1 MNKYVCCSVT
11 DQNYILPTCVTISSL
26 CVNNKGI
33 EIQYFVVLD
42 GVDQSDEKLN
52 CIKKLTKLYQN
63 LSIEF
68 IAVHANNELVP
79 RHIVKEMDRTLVGN
93 RLTRSSYLRLFLSE
107 LLPTYI
113 DRVLYLDSDVLCLDD
128 IREFYFSDFRNAPLI
143 GVKDISSEIHKDRL
157 NIPKYINGGVLLVN
171 LAFWRE
177 MNVIQKF
184 CLCIEKNSSRLLL
197 HDQDVINLTFE
208 DSLIIT
214 SQEWNYQFFACP
226 QLQDLSGIK
235 LLHFITEQKPWRSGN
250 ISPYRK
256 LWSNY
261 SIVCLGTAI
270 WENPFSLKEKLIFK
284 LRWCSYYLLPHKSK
298 RREMVKKL
306 LSYLKSV

>member
-11 DQNYILPTCVTISSL
+11 DKNYILPTCVTMSSL

-33 EIQYFVVLD
+33 EILYFVVLD
-42 GVDQSDEKLN
+42 GVDQSDEKLKY
-52 CIKKLTKLYQN
+52 IKQLTKLYQN

-68 IAVHANNELVP
+68 IAVDANNELIP
-79 RHIVKEMDRTLVGN
+79 RNIVKEMDRTLVGN
-93 RLTRSSYLRLFLSE
+93 RLTRCSYFRLFLSE

-113 DRVLYLDSDVLCLDD
+113 DRVLYLDSDILCLDD

-143 GVKDISSEIHKDRL
+143 GVKDISSEINKNRL
-157 NIPKYINGGVLLVN
+157 NISKYINSGVLLVN

-184 CLCIEKNSSRLLL
+184 CLCIEKNSPRLLF

-208 DSLIIT
+208 DSLLIT
-214 SQEWNYQFFACP
+214 SQEWNYQFLACP
-226 QLQDLSGIK
+226 QLQDISGVK
-235 LLHFITEQKPWRSGN
+235 FLHFITEQKPWRRGN

-256 LWSNY
+256 LWSDY
-261 SIVCLGTAI
+261 SSVCLDTAI
-270 WENPFSLKEKLIFK
+270 WENPFSLWEKLIFK
-284 LRWCSYYLLPHKSK
+284 LRWYSYYLLPHRSK
-298 RREMVKKL
+298 RREIVKKL
-306 LSYLKSV
+306 LNNFKST